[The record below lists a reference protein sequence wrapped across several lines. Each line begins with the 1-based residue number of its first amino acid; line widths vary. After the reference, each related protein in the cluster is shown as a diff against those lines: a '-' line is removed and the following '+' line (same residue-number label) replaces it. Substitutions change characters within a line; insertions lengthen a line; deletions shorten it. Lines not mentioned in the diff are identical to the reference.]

1 MFCYVPIQVS
11 QDGFMLRLKFVF
23 LDFDLLIYTAAAKI
37 IIKLLNSERFHRVP
51 IHIMKYKTCNILCLN
66 K

>member
-23 LDFDLLIYTAAAKI
+23 LDFDLLIQLLLKSSS
-37 IIKLLNSERFHRVP
+37 LLNSEGFHHVP